1 MKMRDVRPVL
11 TALAAVVCA
20 GTLASAQSLGE
31 VAAREKER
39 REKERQKHGTAK
51 VLTEDDL
58 RSGGRGTFSNP
69 GSTATT
75 EGDAASKAPAAQ
87 GAKPAAT
94 EKSDDEV
101 KAEQQAAWHKRLD
114 DANAQVAALTARVNE
129 LQTALNDVSGNLY
142 SAGRTNAMNELDK
155 AKADLA
161 RAQQAV
167 TDLEEEGRR
176 SRFR

>member
-1 MKMRDVRPVL
+1 MNMRHVRPVL
-11 TALAAVVCA
+11 AALAVVLCA
-20 GTLASAQSLGE
+20 GTLAGAQSLGE

-58 RSGGRGTFSNP
+58 RSGGKGTFSNA
-69 GSTATT
+69 GSTAAA
-75 EGDAASKAPAAQ
+75 EGEAAKEAPAAE
-87 GAKPAAT
+87 GAKPAAK
-94 EKSDDEV
+94 EKSEDEAR
-101 KAEQQAAWHKRLD
+101 AEQQAAWRRRLD
-114 DANAQVAALTARVNE
+114 DANAQVVALTARVNE

-161 RAQQAV
+161 AAQQSV
-167 TDLEEEGRR
+167 TALEEEGRR
-176 SRFR
+176 NRFR